1 MDPIPRC
8 NEAAKIPLYDSHGN
22 YLSEVAEISSYPDSR
37 FSIAPDYLTTG
48 GITTFCELIV
58 LAHTQLR
65 ES

>member
-8 NEAAKIPLYDSHGN
+8 NEAAKILLYDSHGN

-37 FSIAPDYLTTG
+37 FSIAPDYSPTG
-48 GITTFCELIV
+48 GIITICELSV

-65 ES
+65 GS